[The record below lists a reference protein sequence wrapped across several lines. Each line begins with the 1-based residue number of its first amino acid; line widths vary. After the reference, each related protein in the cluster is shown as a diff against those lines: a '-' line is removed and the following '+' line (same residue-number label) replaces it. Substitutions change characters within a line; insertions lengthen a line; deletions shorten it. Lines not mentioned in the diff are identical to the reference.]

1 MITLRKQIKFTDQP
15 RTKDV
20 ENLIKQNKNNI
31 LPLLKDYIF
40 KINNHLISNIENI
53 YDIENQCIFYMDSNR
68 NNFVYD
74 KNYYTSLKSI
84 VRHLENY
91 PEDLNLDTWND
102 SQIDSLIRVLTLTSK
117 EFEDKYTLI
126 KTLYLYK

>member
-1 MITLRKQIKFTDQP
+1 MITLRKQVKFTDQP
-15 RTKDV
+15 RTKDI

-40 KINNHLISNIENI
+40 EINNHLISNIENI
-53 YDIENQCIFYMDSNR
+53 YDIENQCIFYTDSNR

-91 PEDLNLDTWND
+91 PEALNLDTWND